1 MSNEIMVS
9 GVDIHNVTRDNIEC
23 KVRDHGYFATIQI
36 NLGPTSVTLYTTNEE
51 IAAIRRIL
59 GGW

>member
-1 MSNEIMVS
+1 MSNEIRVS

-23 KVRDHGYFATIQI
+23 KVRDHDYFATIQI
-36 NLGPTSVTLYTTNEE
+36 NLGNTSVTLYTTLAEV
-51 IAAIRRIL
+51 AAIRRIL

>member
-36 NLGPTSVTLYTTNEE
+36 NLAPTSVTLYTTNEE

>member
-36 NLGPTSVTLYTTNEE
+36 NLGHTSVTLYTTNEE

>member
-1 MSNEIMVS
+1 MSEQIRVS

-23 KVRDHGYFATIQI
+23 TVHDHGYFATIQI
-36 NLGPTSVTLYTTNEE
+36 RLNNTNVTLYSTNEE

>member
-1 MSNEIMVS
+1 MSEEIRVS

-23 KVRDHGYFATIQI
+23 KVRDHDYFATIQI
-36 NLGPTSVTLYTTNEE
+36 NLGHTSVTLYTTNEA

>member
-1 MSNEIMVS
+1 MSEEIRVS

-23 KVRDHGYFATIQI
+23 KVRDHDYFATIQI
-36 NLGPTSVTLYTTNEE
+36 NLGHTSVTLYTTIEE
-51 IAAIRRIL
+51 VAAIRRIL

>member
-1 MSNEIMVS
+1 MSEPVRVS

-23 KVRDHGYFATIQI
+23 KVRDHDYFATIQI
-36 NLGPTSVTLYTTNEE
+36 NLGYTSVTLYTTNEE

>member
-1 MSNEIMVS
+1 MSEEIRVS

-23 KVRDHGYFATIQI
+23 KVRNHDYFATIQI
-36 NLGPTSVTLYTTNEE
+36 NLGHTSVTLYTTNEE

>member
-1 MSNEIMVS
+1 MSNEIRVS
-9 GVDIHNVTRDNIEC
+9 SVDIHNVTRDNIEC
-23 KVRDHGYFATIQI
+23 KVHDHDYFATIEI
-36 NLGPTSVTLYTTNEE
+36 NLGSTSVTLYTTLEE

>member
-1 MSNEIMVS
+1 MSDEVRIS
-9 GVDIHNVTRDNIEC
+9 GIDIHNVNRDNITCE
-23 KVRDHGYFATIQI
+23 VHIHDYFATIAI
-36 NLGPTSVTLYTTNEE
+36 KLSNTDITLFTTLEE

>member
-1 MSNEIMVS
+1 MSDQVRIS
-9 GVDIHNVTRDNIEC
+9 GIDIHNVNRDNIVCE
-23 KVRDHGYFATIQI
+23 VHNHDYFATIQI
-36 NLGPTSVTLYTTNEE
+36 RLDNTDITLYTTLEE

>member
-1 MSNEIMVS
+1 MTKQPRLGSI
-9 GVDIHNVTRDNIEC
+9 DIHNVTRDNIEC
-23 KVRDHGYFATIQI
+23 TTHDHGYFGTIKI
-36 NLGPTSVTLYTTNEE
+36 SLGVSTVTLYTTVDE

>member
-1 MSNEIMVS
+1 MSEQPRLGSI
-9 GVDIHNVTRDNIEC
+9 DIHNVTRDNIEC
-23 KVRDHGYFATIQI
+23 TPHDHDYFGTIKI
-36 NLGPTSVTLYTTNEE
+36 TLGVSTVTLYTTNEE

>member
-1 MSNEIMVS
+1 MSDEVRVGSI
-9 GVDIHNVTRDNIEC
+9 DIHNVNRDNITCE
-23 KVRDHGYFATIQI
+23 VHIHDYFATIQI
-36 NLGPTSVTLYTTNEE
+36 RLDNTDITLYTTLEE

>member
-1 MSNEIMVS
+1 MSDEVRVGSI
-9 GVDIHNVTRDNIEC
+9 DIHNVNRDNITCE
-23 KVRDHGYFATIQI
+23 VHIHDYFATIAI
-36 NLGPTSVTLYTTNEE
+36 KLSNTDITLYTTLDE

>member
-1 MSNEIMVS
+1 MSEEIRVS

-23 KVRDHGYFATIQI
+23 KVRDHDYFATIQI
-36 NLGPTSVTLYTTNEE
+36 NLGHTSVTLYTTNEE

>member
-1 MSNEIMVS
+1 MSETPRVGSI
-9 GVDIHNVTRDNIEC
+9 DIHNVTRDNIEC
-23 KVRDHGYFATIQI
+23 KVRDHDHFATIQI
-36 NLGPTSVTLYTTNEE
+36 NFGFTTVTLYTTVEE

>member
-1 MSNEIMVS
+1 MSEPIRIS
-9 GVDIHNVTRDNIEC
+9 GIDIHNVTRDNIEC
-23 KVRDHGYFATIQI
+23 KVRDHDHFATIQI
-36 NLGPTSVTLYTTNEE
+36 NLGSTSVTLYTTLEE

>member
-1 MSNEIMVS
+1 MSEQIRV
-9 GVDIHNVTRDNIEC
+9 GGIDIHNVTRDNIEC
-23 KVRDHGYFATIQI
+23 KVRDHDHFATIQI
-36 NLGPTSVTLYTTNEE
+36 NLGNTTVTLFTTNEE

>member
-1 MSNEIMVS
+1 MSNEIRVS

-23 KVRDHGYFATIQI
+23 RVRDHDYFATIQI
-36 NLGPTSVTLYTTNEE
+36 NLGHTSVTLYTTIDEV
-51 IAAIRRIL
+51 AAIRRIL